1 MVEWT
6 QEERVIIKEIFSK
19 LNYEDVGPKSLC
31 RILVVYPWTQRYFAH
46 FGNLYNPEM
55 ILANPKIANHGVVV
69 FRGLEMAVQNMDNI
83 KNTYADLSKLHSEKL
98 HVDPD
103 NFQLLADCI
112 TIVIATKMRSAFTPE
127 KQATWYKFLSVV
139 VSALSKQYF

>member
-6 QEERVIIKEIFSK
+6 QEERAIIKDIFSK

-31 RILVVYPWTQRYFAH
+31 RVLVVYPWTQRYFAS
-46 FGNLYNPEM
+46 FGHLYSPEVIM
-55 ILANPKIANHGVVV
+55 ANKRIEKHGVVV
-69 FRGLEMAVQNMDNI
+69 FRGLEIAVNNMDDI
-83 KNTYADLSKLHSEKL
+83 KKTYAELSKLHCEKL

-112 TIVIATKMRSAFTPE
+112 TIVIATKFRSVFTPE
-127 KQATWYKFLSVV
+127 KQAAWNKFLSVV
-139 VSALSKQYF
+139 VSALSRQYF